1 MQLDLHSALQ
11 AQMILVNK
19 TQTVIALELQDAVR
33 ALPSSYSV
41 SAGISSVYVLTTIDL
56 KHVTSVGLTSYITM
70 VPPSITSLL
79 RGAFSQ

>member
-33 ALPSSYSV
+33 TLLSS
-41 SAGISSVYVLTTIDL
+41 
-56 KHVTSVGLTSYITM
+56 
-70 VPPSITSLL
+70 
-79 RGAFSQ
+79 